1 MQLLTQHEI
10 KHGNKNKTHK
20 LNHKVGGK
28 HTTTK
33 ELQYLRN
40 VYKKWWNYTLNK
52 KCEEIEI

>member
-40 VYKKWWNYTLNK
+40 VYKK
-52 KCEEIEI
+52 